1 MKKNYGRLRFGLT
14 DAGKMALRG
23 TGFVA
28 LAVLIVPAFGVL
40 SALVSVVL
48 MALLVGF
55 VLRPKIQLSGNLPDR
70 VIVGQTVRLKYVLK
84 NVARLPAYNL
94 CVRFGA
100 MPEAIEQIEGG
111 DVVSRLVP
119 GETTEVTIE
128 IRPRR
133 RGYYRIGQPICQ
145 SSFPFNLFSFGTSRD
160 EEETLIVLPAFSRIQ
175 IPIRRLSRHV
185 HASGARL
192 AGRTGLS
199 LEYAGNRPFMPG
211 DSPRN
216 IDARA
221 WARLSVPATKEYYD
235 DFDNYTALVLDTGV
249 PEVLSG
255 SSSNEVKELEAAV
268 SLCASVAFTINNDC
282 LIDFLLSGPDLHQFG
297 PPATS
302 GGWPGKVRLDKI
314 HEILAGVEPSRG
326 YSLEHIAPKLANRFY
341 EISEV
346 VFILLKWDKAYRHL
360 LELAGQAGCHCTVL
374 LIGRSSGS
382 QTSVDAAC
390 PVPDGAPDD
399 ASEVASQKTDFCPP
413 SSVFCLLSP
422 DDILTGQIKR
432 L

>member
-1 MKKNYGRLRFGLT
+1 MKKTNGRLCFGLT
-14 DAGKMALRG
+14 DAGKMVLRG
-23 TGFVA
+23 TIFVA

-55 VLRPKIQLSGNLPDR
+55 VLRPKIQISGNLPDR

-84 NVARLPAYNL
+84 NVARFPAYNL
-94 CVRFGA
+94 CVRFAPKGVPKPSA
-100 MPEAIEQIEGG
+100 LPEAIEQVGG
-111 DVVSRLVP
+111 EHLISRLGP
-119 GETTEVTIE
+119 GETTEVTIA
-128 IRPRR
+128 IRPKR
-133 RGYYRIGQPICQ
+133 RGYYQIKQPICQ

-160 EEETLIVLPAFSRIQ
+160 DEETLIVLPAFSLLQ
-175 IPIRRLSRHV
+175 IPLRRISRYVRTAHPMGGI
-185 HASGARL
+185 HASGTRL
-192 AGRTGLS
+192 AGRTGVF
-199 LEYAGNRPFMPG
+199 LEYAGNRPFLPG

-249 PEVLSG
+249 PPILSGSG
-255 SSSNEVKELEAAV
+255 SSSNEIKELEAAV

-282 LIDFLLSGPDLHQFG
+282 LIDFLLAGPDLHQFTAL
-297 PPATS
+297 PRM
-302 GGWPGKVRLDKI
+302 VRLDKI
-314 HEILAGVEPSRG
+314 HEILAGVEPSKG
-326 YSLEHIAPKLANRFY
+326 YSLEQIAPKLANRFY

-346 VFILLKWDKAYRHL
+346 VFILLKWDKAYRQPTECLTTL

-374 LIGRSSGS
+374 LIGQPGRIHLDEDNVGWPEN
-382 QTSVDAAC
+382 VR
-390 PVPDGAPDD
+390 
-399 ASEVASQKTDFCPP
+399 F
-413 SSVFCLLSP
+413 LSA
-422 DDILTGQIKR
+422 DDILTGQIRR